1 MQRGGLRR
9 SGGLTTACLLAA
21 LWLWCAATPALA
33 ALTPAL
39 LLDKHTQH
47 ASLVAHLSRW
57 VDADATSTLAQARQQ
72 VFQPLAGFENTGFTT
87 AAHWYRLQLARS
99 PDAPTRWLLVFQE
112 PYLDQIEAWVEHADG
127 TVQTYRLGD
136 HVPMAE
142 RPVRSHQNLLALD
155 LPDSQPYQV
164 WLRITSTSMVS
175 FSADVWTPQA
185 FADQESRESLLLGA
199 LLGVVLVVALL
210 FTGIGLLAGKP
221 VFVAYAFFAASQG
234 FRHMVISGHSQ
245 WLFDPQHPWQSNLIQ
260 SLGALAPVLSGMLF
274 VSYLLNLRQH
284 FPWLFRVFQ
293 AMGAVTVLSLGWI
306 ASPAYGW
313 FAPLILQ
320 WGSLLAVLGLVLTF
334 VSWWR
339 QRRWEMLLYVLGFLL
354 VVVLALLQFAILRSW
369 LSPDWV
375 STRIYQASTLLHMG
389 VMSLALGLRLYQS
402 QREQARI
409 RQHSALLQER
419 QTEQRRFI
427 AMLSHE
433 FRNPL
438 ASIDRAANL
447 LQLKLGDLPAGEAAR
462 LGGIRSS
469 VQRLESLVDSFLVS
483 EAVDQHRLTP
493 VLRLQPVAPLLAQ
506 VMQAQG
512 AEAQARLQLHVAPPE
527 LQFALDARLLG
538 IAVGNLLGNAL
549 RYSGDSSSVTLSA
562 RLDGTDLLLTVTD
575 QGPGLSGAELAQL
588 GEAYYRASNSV
599 GKQGTGLG
607 YFFSR
612 SLVEAHGGTLQAVN
626 QPGRGLQ
633 VSLRLP
639 GGAAIS
645 NTNPMKFSETCAESH
660 DTGAR

>member
-1 MQRGGLRR
+1 MQRGWLWR
-9 SGGLTTACLLAA
+9 SGGLTRMVCLLAV

-33 ALTPAL
+33 ALPPAVL
-39 LLDKHTQH
+39 LHSHTQH
-47 ASLVAHLSRW
+47 DSLASHLSRW

-72 VFQPLAGFENTGFTT
+72 VFEPLAGFENTGFTK

-99 PDAPTRWLLVFQE
+99 LDAPTRWLLVFQA
-112 PYLDQIEAWVEHADG
+112 PYLDQIEAWVERADG

-136 HVPMAE
+136 HVPMAQ
-142 RPVRSHQNLLALD
+142 RPVRSHQNLLEID
-155 LPDSQPYQV
+155 LPDSQPCQV
-164 WLRITSTSMVS
+164 WLRITSTSRMS
-175 FSADVWTPQA
+175 FSAHVWAPQA
-185 FADQESRESLLLGA
+185 FAHHDSRESLLLGA
-199 LLGVVLVVALL
+199 LLGMVLVVALL
-210 FTGIGLLAGKP
+210 FTGIGVLVGKP
-221 VFVAYAFFAASQG
+221 LFVAYAFFTASHG
-234 FRHMVISGHSQ
+234 FRHLVTSGHAQ
-245 WLFDPQHPWQSNLIQ
+245 WLFDPQNPWQSNLIQ
-260 SLGALAPVLSGMLF
+260 GLGALVPVLSVTIF
-274 VSYLLNLRQH
+274 NVYLLNLRQD
-284 FPWLFRVFQ
+284 FPRLFRVCQ
-293 AMGAVTVLSLGWI
+293 AMGAMTVLSLAWI
-306 ASPAYGW
+306 ATPAYAW

-320 WGSLLAVLGLVLTF
+320 WGTLLAVLSLVLTF

-339 QRRWEMLLYVLGFLL
+339 SRRLEMLLYALGFLL
-354 VVVLALLQFAILRSW
+354 IVVLTLLQFATLRGW
-369 LSPDWV
+369 LNADWF
-375 STRIYQASTLLHMG
+375 SNRIYQTATFLHIG
-389 VMSLALGLRLYQS
+389 VMSLALGLRLHQS

-438 ASIDRAANL
+438 ASIDRTANL

-483 EAVDQHRLTP
+483 EAVEHHRLTP
-493 VLRLQPVAPLLAQ
+493 VPKLQPVAPLLAQ

-512 AEAQARLQLHVAPPE
+512 AEAQTRLQLQVEPPE
-527 LQFALDARLLG
+527 LQFALDARLMG

-549 RYSGDSSSVTLSA
+549 RYSGEGDSVTLA
-562 RLDGTDLLLTVTD
+562 AQLNGPDLLVTVTD
-575 QGPGLSGAELAQL
+575 QGPGLSAAELAQL
-588 GEAYYRASNSV
+588 GEPYYRASSSV

-626 QPGRGLQ
+626 RPDGSGLQ
-633 VSLRLP
+633 VRLRLP
-639 GGAAIS
+639 GEAA
-645 NTNPMKFSETCAESH
+645 TPRP
-660 DTGAR
+660 TGSL